1 MARFKIGDKVLHPL
15 YGAGT
20 VVAIEE
26 QRDNGMVREYYAIEL
41 VRRTGRLLTPVD
53 RAEQVGLRKPIS
65 KKDRAKLLRI
75 LSGTPTTLAE
85 DYPKRRKKIKETWRQ
100 GSFVEI
106 GQVVRDLAW
115 RKSEGNATMGDRR
128 LLERAKEVLAEELA
142 ASDGVAKDEAM
153 ERIESVIERKV
164 SAWQEDSQ

>member
-1 MARFKIGDKVLHPL
+1 MARFKIGDKLLHPL

-26 QRDNGMVREYYAIEL
+26 QRDNGTVREYYAVEL

-75 LSGTPTTLAE
+75 LSGTPTRLPE
-85 DYPKRRKKIKETWRQ
+85 DYPKRRKKIRDMLRA
-100 GSFVEI
+100 GSFVQI

-115 RKSEGNATMGDRR
+115 RKSEGDATMADRR
-128 LLERAKEVLAEELA
+128 LLKRAKEVLAEELA
-142 ASDGVAKDEAM
+142 ASDGVAKEEAVQ
-153 ERIESVIERKV
+153 RIESVIERKV

>member
-1 MARFKIGDKVLHPL
+1 MARFRTGDKVLHPL

-26 QRDNGMVREYYAIEL
+26 ERDNGTVRDYYVIEL
-41 VRRTGRLLTPVD
+41 VRRTGRLMTPVD
-53 RAEQVGLRKPIS
+53 MAEQIGLRKPIS
-65 KKDRAKLLRI
+65 KKDRARLLKI
-75 LSGTPTTLAE
+75 LSGTPRTLSE
-85 DYPKRRKKIKETWRQ
+85 DYPKRRKGIRKTLRE

-115 RKSEGNATMGDRR
+115 RQSEGDATMGDRR
-128 LLERAKEVLAEELA
+128 LLKRAKEVLAEELA

-164 SAWQEDSQ
+164 SGWEEESQ